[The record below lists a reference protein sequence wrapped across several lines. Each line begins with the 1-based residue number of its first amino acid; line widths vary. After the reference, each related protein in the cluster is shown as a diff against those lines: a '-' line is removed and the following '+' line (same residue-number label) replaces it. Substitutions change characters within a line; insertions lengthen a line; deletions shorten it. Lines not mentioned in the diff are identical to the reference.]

1 VFGAIIYLGTDPAAR
16 QKSMLFGGSNT
27 LKNLLTD
34 SNIDIRRVIDV
45 LTTGLK
51 YVRVHSLPV
60 CG

>member
-1 VFGAIIYLGTDPAAR
+1 
-16 QKSMLFGGSNT
+16 MLFGGSNT

-51 YVRVHSLPV
+51 YVRVHSLAV